1 MAIFFKQV
9 SCYCFIKADEVRSYV
24 NVPPNSNWHRGKRSE
39 AIRSRRMASDRPSIC
54 VGADPYNDSKRGQVG
69 RGGGGD
75 RQQTDIKF
83 NE

>member
-1 MAIFFKQV
+1 M
-9 SCYCFIKADEVRSYV
+9 
-24 NVPPNSNWHRGKRSE
+24 PPNSNWHRGKRSE

-69 RGGGGD
+69 RGGGD